1 MAKIKVLQV
10 NKLYYPAIGGIEK
23 VVQHISE
30 SLKDDFSIQVLVC
43 QPKGRKRQEMVNGV
57 PVYRCGSFG
66 TLFSVPMSPAFLWQF
81 RKMAKD

>member
-30 SLKDDFSIQVLVC
+30 GLKEDFSSQVLVC
-43 QPKGRKRQEMVNGV
+43 QSKGRKIQEIVNGV
-57 PVYRCGSFG
+57 PV
-66 TLFSVPMSPAFLWQF
+66 
-81 RKMAKD
+81 